1 MNWIILLWYK
11 IYFFSGQMMVIA
23 PCCYHFVV
31 NTGHKITTSMN
42 FALKDWVE
50 YVKYFQPTSRALN
63 SSQLYIE
70 MGEES
75 RWAMEKQIRHNNFEN
90 GLL

>member
-1 MNWIILLWYK
+1 
-11 IYFFSGQMMVIA
+11 
-23 PCCYHFVV
+23 
-31 NTGHKITTSMN
+31 MN
-42 FALKDWVE
+42 FAFKDWVE

-90 GLL
+90 KSL

>member
-1 MNWIILLWYK
+1 
-11 IYFFSGQMMVIA
+11 MVIA

-42 FALKDWVE
+42 FAFKDWVE

-75 RWAMEKQIRHNNFEN
+75 RRAMEKQIRHNNFEN
-90 GLL
+90 KSL